1 MAAATPDD
9 RAAGLKHVPAIAGA
23 PWGRCPVGEATCGEP
38 GRRRRV
44 RRAGPPA
51 EFNKQAG
58 NTGGSM
64 STHSDRS
71 LLYISRHHDVELCEF
86 LESQHWRVMFASTS
100 REVERLTLPD
110 QPLAGLLDVHSGY
123 SDRDLDRLEPF
134 FTLNTIGWVASTRH
148 DETLTEKRRQL
159 LGLYFLDYFTLPR
172 EAQFIAQSLGHAS
185 GMASLRQTGS
195 AATSQVTMLKGMVGA
210 CDAMQGLFRTIGKI
224 AKSDAPVLI
233 TTTSSPVIRRSLPSA
248 TSIPFCASILS
259 AIARSSRACASCI
272 VLACGFIPD
281 RNV

>member
-44 RRAGPPA
+44 RGAGSP
-51 EFNKQAG
+51 
-58 NTGGSM
+58 
-64 STHSDRS
+64 
-71 LLYISRHHDVELCEF
+71 
-86 LESQHWRVMFASTS
+86 
-100 REVERLTLPD
+100 
-110 QPLAGLLDVHSGY
+110 
-123 SDRDLDRLEPF
+123 
-134 FTLNTIGWVASTRH
+134 
-148 DETLTEKRRQL
+148 
-159 LGLYFLDYFTLPR
+159 
-172 EAQFIAQSLGHAS
+172 
-185 GMASLRQTGS
+185 
-195 AATSQVTMLKGMVGA
+195 ATSQVTMLKGMVGA

-224 AKSDAPVLI
+224 AKSDAPALI
-233 TTTSSPVIRRSLPSA
+233 ATTSSPVIRRSLPGA

-281 RNV
+281 RNVWLDLLLSDHPAKQRCCPVCGVTYQPARLQIALVFNAVNHRLR